1 MDTKY
6 AVAAGVLA
14 SMLGATTAVAQD
26 KPLVVGMS
34 VGSLGHPY
42 FAASIAGARDE
53 VKTLSPKGA
62 ITIVSSEWDLSKQ
75 DNQITDFISA
85 GDNLIL
91 LNAADPKAIGPAV
104 KRAKAAGIVVAA
116 FDVGAEGADVTVMTD
131 NVKAGNI
138 SCAELAKQINGKGN
152 VVIINGPPVTSVV
165 DRIAGCKSALE
176 KFPDIK
182 IVSDNQNPGAGRD
195 GGFKAMQD
203 FLTRFDHIDGVFA
216 INDDQAIGADL
227 AAAQAKR
234 SEMKIAAVDGSPAGV
249 DALRSGTSRL
259 VVTASQDPYAMAAQ
273 AVDLGVAILQ
283 GKKPDQPVVLLEPKL
298 VTAANAATTIGWPQ
312 HK

>member
-1 MDTKY
+1 M
-6 AVAAGVLA
+6 
-14 SMLGATTAVAQD
+14 
-26 KPLVVGMS
+26 
-34 VGSLGHPY
+34 
-42 FAASIAGARDE
+42 
-53 VKTLSPKGA
+53 
-62 ITIVSSEWDLSKQ
+62 
-75 DNQITDFISA
+75 
-85 GDNLIL
+85 
-91 LNAADPKAIGPAV
+91 
-104 KRAKAAGIVVAA
+104 AA

-138 SCAELAKQINGKGN
+138 SCAELARQINGKGN

-203 FLTRFDHIDGVFA
+203 FLTRFEHIDGVFA

-273 AVDLGVAILQ
+273 AVDLGVEILQ
-283 GKKPDQPVVLLEPKL
+283 GKKPDQPIVLLEPKL